1 MNKINVAMK
10 YVFVPF
16 LLLIVSNICAQ
27 NISGTIYSEDGKAV
41 VKATVSLLQ
50 AKDSS
55 ELTSTI
61 TDESGNF
68 QLLNVLNGI
77 YIIRTTA
84 VSYAT
89 NFSAAF
95 KLNNSNY
102 LLPTIILK
110 KEAAILSNVTVTA
123 KRPPVEV
130 KAGKTVVNVD
140 ASPTNA
146 GLNVLEI
153 LEKSPGVSVDNDG
166 NVSLK
171 GKGGVM
177 ILIDGKQTYL
187 SGESLAAFLK
197 SIQANQLDQIEIMTN
212 PPAKYDAAGGAGI
225 INIKTKKGMLKGI
238 NGNANFNYA
247 QGFYPKY
254 NGGVNF
260 NYRNNKVNVFGG
272 YNGGVWEG
280 LSLQTIN
287 KYFYKEEVFSG
298 LSEQQTDRHNKA
310 SWHNMKL
317 GADYSFTK
325 KDVIG
330 VVVNSS
336 INPWNSWQKG
346 NIYLKDA
353 ERNLNTVLM
362 SDAQNGNKS
371 QNITTNLNYK
381 HSFDSTG
388 KELSADFDYGYYK
401 SDGNNLLT
409 TQVFNADYA
418 KQGNDIT
425 LRGSFPSIINLYTGK
440 VDYTLPFHKKWKLE
454 TGIKTSFVDID
465 NEVLYQRDTSTGWFR
480 DETRSNHFLYTENVN
495 AAYVILST
503 TVKKWELSGGLRL
516 ENTIA
521 KGTQVKGDSSFK
533 RNYTNL
539 FPNASVMYN
548 VNEKNQ
554 FGLSYS
560 RRIRRPDYNDLNPF
574 VFFVDSLT
582 YGQGNPYLQPE
593 FSNNIEL
600 SHTFNKFLTTT
611 VNYTRTDD
619 IITEILKQNTD
630 LRTVFQTKENF
641 SKMRQ
646 WGVTITANKQL
657 LKWWSTNVYFNLF
670 DNKYN
675 GLYNDGTKDYPIK
688 INVGGFMTN
697 MTNSFSFADTWSA
710 ELSGWYTNRLSEG
723 LIIGRKMWALN
734 MALAKQVLKKN
745 GTIKI
750 GVRDI
755 FRTQNFSGYSRYANV
770 DLDVYNDR
778 RKDNRQFVISFTYK
792 FGKNSIAPERRRS
805 GGSNE
810 EQNRIKS
817 GGG

>member
-1 MNKINVAMK
+1 MTYDVMRHFLIA
-10 YVFVPF
+10 FF
-16 LLLIVSNICAQ
+16 LLIAIDVCAQ
-27 NISGTIYSEDGKAV
+27 NISGTIYADDGKPVPKATASLLRAKDSTELMSVATNESGAFEFNKIATGDYV
-41 VKATVSLLQ
+41 VKAT
-50 AKDSS
+50 
-55 ELTSTI
+55 
-61 TDESGNF
+61 
-68 QLLNVLNGI
+68 
-77 YIIRTTA
+77 A
-84 VSYAT
+84 VGYAT

-95 KLNNSNY
+95 NVKGISMQ
-102 LLPTIILK
+102 LPAIIVNK
-110 KEAAILSNVTVTA
+110 IGAVLSNITVTA
-123 KRPPVEV
+123 RRPPVEI

-171 GKGGVM
+171 GRGGVI

-197 SIQANQLDQIEIMTN
+197 SIQANQLDQVEIMTN
-212 PPAKYDAAGGAGI
+212 PPAKYDAAGGAGV
-225 INIKTKKGMLKGI
+225 INIKTKKGTLKGI

-254 NGGVNF
+254 NGGINF
-260 NYRNNKVNVFGG
+260 NYRNNKVNIFGG

-287 KYFYKEEVFSG
+287 KNFYKQEVFSG
-298 LSEQQTDRHNKA
+298 LSEQETHRQNKA

-330 VVVNSS
+330 IVVNAN
-336 INPWNSWQKG
+336 INPWNSRQQG
-346 NIYLKDA
+346 SIYLKDA
-353 ERNLNTVLM
+353 QRNVNTVFL
-362 SDAQNGNKS
+362 SDASNANKS
-371 QNITTNLNYK
+371 ENITTNLNYK

-388 KELSADFDYGYYK
+388 KEISADLDYGRYK
-401 SDGNNLLT
+401 SSGSNLLST
-409 TQVFNADYA
+409 KIFNADYMQ
-418 KQGNDIT
+418 QGNEII
-425 LRGSFPSIINLYTGK
+425 LNGKFPSGINIYTGK
-440 VDYTLPFHKKWKLE
+440 VDYVQPVNKKSKLE
-454 TGIKTSFVDID
+454 AGIKTSFVDID
-465 NEVLYQRDTSTGWFR
+465 NEVLYKRDTGSGWFR

-495 AAYVILST
+495 AAYAIFST
-503 TVKKWELSGGLRL
+503 SIKKWELSGGLRL
-516 ENTIA
+516 ENTNA

-539 FPNASVMYN
+539 FPNVSAMYN

-554 FGLSYS
+554 LGLSYS
-560 RRIRRPDYNDLNPF
+560 RRIRRPDYDDLNPF

-600 SHTFNKFLTTT
+600 SYTFNKFLTTT
-611 VNYTRTDD
+611 ANYTQTDD

-630 LRTVFQTKENF
+630 KRTIFQTKENF
-641 SKMRQ
+641 SKMKQ
-646 WGVTITANKQL
+646 WGFTVTANKQL

-670 DNKYN
+670 NNKYN
-675 GLYNDGTKDYPIK
+675 GLYNDGTKDYPIS
-688 INVGGFMTN
+688 INVGGFMSN
-697 MTNSFSFADTWSA
+697 MTNSFTLAETWTA

-723 LIIGRKMWALN
+723 LIIGRKMCALN
-734 MALAKQVLKKN
+734 FALAKQVLKKN

-755 FRTQNFSGYSRYANV
+755 FRTQNFSGYSRYADV
-770 DLDVYNDR
+770 DLEVYNDR
-778 RKDNRQFVISFTYK
+778 RKDNRQFLISFTYK
-792 FGKNSIAPERRRS
+792 FGKNSIAPERRRN
-805 GGSNE
+805 GGANE

-817 GGG
+817 GGN